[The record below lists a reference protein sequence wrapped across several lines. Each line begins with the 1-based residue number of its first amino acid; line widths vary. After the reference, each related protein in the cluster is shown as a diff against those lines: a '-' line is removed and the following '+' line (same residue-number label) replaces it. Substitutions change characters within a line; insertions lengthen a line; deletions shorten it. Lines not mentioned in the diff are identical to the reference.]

1 MFKLAI
7 DSEWIKKT
15 QNEVIKE
22 VSSRIEEHFDHIARG
37 VISDAIRSA
46 LKIEL
51 AKPEYKARIEQ
62 LVREMLMDSQVK
74 DVLKHLINRY

>member
-1 MFKLAI
+1 MFKLEV

-15 QNEVIKE
+15 QDTVISE
-22 VSSRIEEHFDHIARG
+22 VSERLEGHFDHIARG

-46 LKIEL
+46 LKSEL
-51 AKPEYKARIEQ
+51 AKPEYTARVET
-62 LVREMLMDSQVK
+62 LVREMLMDTQVK